1 MSTPSLDDEGVML
14 LFGEVNAG
22 SVEPIIRR
30 ILEHNLRRDR
40 DVLRLYINSPGGS
53 VDQGFALL
61 DIMAWSRIPI
71 HTTGMG
77 LIASMG
83 LLVLMG
89 GASGHRTLLPRASVL
104 SHRFST
110 QVAGTHADLLASRV
124 HEDQIYE
131 RIIDHYLRCTGAV
144 DRTALEVELLRPTD
158 RWLTAAEAIRH
169 GLADRILDTNGT
181 LGGQGTGPATVAAL
195 PANPSQDRSGLAVIA
210 AQNVQP

>member
-1 MSTPSLDDEGVML
+1 MGEPSLDDEGVML
-14 LFGEVNAG
+14 LFGEIGSG

-40 DVLRLYINSPGGS
+40 AELRLYINSPGGS
-53 VDQGFALL
+53 LDQGFALL

-89 GASGHRTLLPRASVL
+89 GARGHRTLLPRASVL

-131 RIIDHYLRCTGAV
+131 RILAHYTACTGIS
-144 DRTALEVELLRPTD
+144 DRARIEAELLRPTD
-158 RWLTAAEAIRH
+158 RWLTADEAVAH
-169 GLADRILDTNGT
+169 GLADRILAS
-181 LGGQGTGPATVAAL
+181 PPRA
-195 PANPSQDRSGLAVIA
+195 
-210 AQNVQP
+210 